1 MECLFRPFL
10 LEKIMITELTENSI
24 NNLNNKEWHHFLSLV
39 TQSEWLGCLA
49 EEKMEAFWGL
59 ENQEKFQEYFSQEI
73 YKWWLEQ
80 DEDLKDLVIILYNT
94 SLLVCLSPQE
104 ISFEELCKK
113 AAEEKGWRVGETD
126 FLFWQAEVLD
136 MDYKNYSRG
145 CLKIFNKMMYQQI

>member
-1 MECLFRPFL
+1 
-10 LEKIMITELTENSI
+10 MITELTENSI

-80 DEDLKDLVIILYNT
+80 DEDLKDLVIILNT
-94 SLLVCLSPQE
+94 CFFNQDCFGGFV
-104 ISFEELCKK
+104 SFRIPL
-113 AAEEKGWRVGETD
+113 
-126 FLFWQAEVLD
+126 
-136 MDYKNYSRG
+136 
-145 CLKIFNKMMYQQI
+145 